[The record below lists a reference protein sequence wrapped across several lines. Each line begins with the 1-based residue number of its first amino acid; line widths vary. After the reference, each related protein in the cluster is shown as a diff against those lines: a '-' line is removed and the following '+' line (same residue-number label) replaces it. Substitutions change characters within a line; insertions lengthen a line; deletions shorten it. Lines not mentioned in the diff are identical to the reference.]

1 MIKATVFVGSTDIEV
16 ARRRRRRVGR
26 PVRGAV
32 LAALVLALPGMAA
45 ASPEGERLLDDVAAA
60 MGGRDAILGVRTLQA
75 DGYGMEAY
83 FWGGGNI
90 TADRDAPQKWAEN
103 PNFSAIWDF
112 ANDRYRTQYRHNFL
126 FPFGGTFGHSFAVSA
141 WGIDGE
147 VGYTIGPTGTAARLA
162 EWTPHGGAWFKPDG
176 AVFRRYESL
185 SHPLAAVRAVLA
197 GRAVPENVRIEDGA
211 PVVDLVIDEGYVTLG
226 IEPQTMLPR
235 WVRWTAPHQ
244 NLGEVV
250 ITTTFV
256 GYQDFDGV
264 QLPFTW
270 VARIDWRNTLIQTRL
285 LDGYY
290 LNSSKT
296 PDIAAPAAV
305 RAQPLPPAAPQAA
318 PITATKIADGL
329 WHLNP
334 GGHTVIEFADHLAI
348 FEMGGSTAQARAA
361 IAFANGLVP
370 GKPLTHLIV
379 SHHHFDHT
387 LGFRAAVEAG
397 LTVISHWGNE
407 EILRDMATRPA
418 PNFADLVPNPNGA
431 LLKFVPVRGRLR
443 LEDETMTLDVY
454 EVVKHNHMANAVF
467 AYAPKSRT
475 FIEADLATPANQFSF
490 WAEAYEDNL
499 EHYGLEVDM
508 VSPNHVARPM
518 THEETLAWIAEGVPR
533 ALARCEELLT
543 IGRPIPGC
551 PPYIYRDWDGRVRR

>member
-1 MIKATVFVGSTDIEV
+1 MRRATI
-16 ARRRRRRVGR
+16 
-26 PVRGAV
+26 
-32 LAALVLALPGMAA
+32 AALAVLALPGAAA
-45 ASPEGERLLDDVAAA
+45 ASPEGERLLNDVAKA
-60 MGGRDAILGVRTLQA
+60 MGGADAILAVRTLQA

-90 TADRDAPQKWAEN
+90 TGDRDAPQKWAEN

-126 FPFGGTFGHSFAVSA
+126 FPFGGTFGHSFSLSA
-141 WGIDGE
+141 WGIDGD
-147 VGYTIGPTGTAARLA
+147 VGYTIAPTGAGTRLA
-162 EWTPHGGAWFKPDG
+162 EWTTGGAWFKPDG
-176 AVFRRYESL
+176 AVFRKYESL
-185 SHPLAAVRAVLA
+185 SHPLAAVRAVLRGNA
-197 GRAVPENVRIEDGA
+197 TPENVRIENGM
-211 PVVDLVIDEGYVTLG
+211 PVVDLVVDEGHVTLG
-226 IEPQTMLPR
+226 IEPQTLLPR

-250 ITTTFV
+250 ITKTFV

-270 VARIDWRNTLIQTRL
+270 SSRIDWRNTLIETRI

-290 LNSSKT
+290 INSDKT

-305 RAQPLPPAAPQAA
+305 RAQPLPPAVPPAA
-318 PITATKIADGL
+318 PITVTKVADGL

-334 GGHTVIEFADHLAI
+334 GGHTVIEFADHLVI
-348 FEMGGSTAQARAA
+348 FEMGGTVNQARAA
-361 IAFANGLVP
+361 IALANTLVP
-370 GKPLTHLIV
+370 GKRLTHLIV

-387 LGFRAAVEAG
+387 LGFRTAMEAG

-418 PNFADLVPNPNGA
+418 PNFAGLIPNPNGA
-431 LLKFVPVRGRLR
+431 PLNFVPVRGHLR
-443 LEDETMTLDVY
+443 LEDERMTLDIY

-475 FIEADLATPANQFSF
+475 FIEGDLATPANQFSF

-533 ALARCEELLT
+533 ALARCEELAR
-543 IGRPIPGC
+543 IERPVPGC
-551 PPYIYRDWDGRVRR
+551 PPYIYRNWDERVKR

>member
-1 MIKATVFVGSTDIEV
+1 MRLAGI
-16 ARRRRRRVGR
+16 
-26 PVRGAV
+26 
-32 LAALVLALPGMAA
+32 AALALLALPAAAA
-45 ASPEGERLLDDVAAA
+45 ASPEAERLIADVARA
-60 MGGRDAILGVRTLQA
+60 MGGAEAILRIQTLQA

-90 TADRDAPQKWAEN
+90 SGDREAPQKWAEN
-103 PNFSAIWDF
+103 PSFSSIWDF

-126 FPFGGTFGHSFAVSA
+126 FPFGGTFGHSFALSS
-141 WGIDGE
+141 WGVDGD
-147 VGYTIGPTGTAARLA
+147 VGYTAAPGNAGTRLA
-162 EWTPHGGAWFKPDG
+162 EWTTGGAWFKPDG
-176 AVFRRYESL
+176 AVFRKYESL
-185 SHPLAAVRAVLA
+185 SHPLAAVRAVLSR
-197 GRAVPENVRIEDGA
+197 RAAAENLRIENGM

-226 IEPQTMLPR
+226 VEPGTLLPR

-270 VARIDWRNTLIQTRL
+270 VARIDWRNTLIQTRI

-290 LNSSKT
+290 VNSDKT

-305 RAQPLPPAAPQAA
+305 RAQPLPPAAPPAA

-334 GGHTVIEFADHLAI
+334 GGHTVIEFEDHLVV
-348 FEMGGSTAQARAA
+348 FEMGGTAAQARAA
-361 IAFANGLVP
+361 IALANTLVP
-370 GKPLTHLIV
+370 GKRLTHLIV

-397 LTVISHWGNE
+397 LTVVSHWGNE
-407 EILRDMATRPA
+407 EILRDMANRPA
-418 PNFADLVPNPNGA
+418 PNFAALVPNPNGA
-431 LLKFVPVRGRLR
+431 PLKFVPVRGHLR
-443 LEDETMTLDVY
+443 LQDARMTLDLY

-467 AYAPKSRT
+467 AYAPQSRT
-475 FIEADLATPANQFSF
+475 LMEGDLATAANQFSF

-499 EHYGLEVDM
+499 EYYGLQVAM

-518 THEETLAWIAEGVPR
+518 THAETLKWIAEGVPR
-533 ALARCEELLT
+533 ALARCDELLAL
-543 IGRPIPGC
+543 GRPIPGC
-551 PPYIYRDWDGRVRR
+551 PPHIYRDWSNR

>member
-1 MIKATVFVGSTDIEV
+1 VRV
-16 ARRRRRRVGR
+16 AGI
-26 PVRGAV
+26 
-32 LAALVLALPGMAA
+32 AALALLAFPVAA
-45 ASPEGERLLDDVAAA
+45 SASPEAERLMADVARA
-60 MGGRDAILGVRTLQA
+60 MGGAEAILRIRTLQA

-83 FWGGGNI
+83 FWGGGNV
-90 TADRDAPQKWAEN
+90 TGDREAPQKWAEN
-103 PNFSAIWDF
+103 PNFSSIWDF

-126 FPFGGTFGHSFAVSA
+126 FPFGGTFGHSFSLSS
-141 WGIDGE
+141 WGVDGD
-147 VGYTIGPTGTAARLA
+147 VGYTLAPPGAGTRLA
-162 EWTPHGGAWFKPDG
+162 DWTTGGAWFKPDG
-176 AVFRRYESL
+176 TVFRKYESL
-185 SHPLAAVRAVLA
+185 SHPLAAVRAVLSGA
-197 GRAVPENVRIEDGA
+197 ATPENLRVEGGVS
-211 PVVDLVIDEGYVTLG
+211 VVDLRVDEGYVTLG
-226 IEPQTMLPR
+226 IEPRTLLPR

-256 GYQDFDGV
+256 GYQNFDGV

-270 VARIDWRNTLIQTRL
+270 SSRIDWRNTLIQTRI

-290 LNSSKT
+290 VNSDKT

-305 RAQPLPPAAPQAA
+305 REQPPPPASPPAAP
-318 PITATKIADGL
+318 ITVTKIADGL

-334 GGHTVIEFADHLAI
+334 GGHTVIEFEDHLVI
-348 FEMGGSTAQARAA
+348 FEMGGTAAQARAA
-361 IAFANGLVP
+361 IALANTLVP
-370 GKPLTHLIV
+370 GKRLTHLIV

-407 EILRDMATRPA
+407 EVLTDMATRPA
-418 PNFADLVPNPNGA
+418 PNFAGLVPNPLGA
-431 LLKFVPVRGRLR
+431 PLKFVPVHGQLR
-443 LEDETMTLDVY
+443 LHDARMTLDIY

-475 FIEADLATPANQFSF
+475 LMEGDLATAANQFSF

-499 EHYGLEVDM
+499 EHYGLQVDI

-518 THEETLAWIAEGVPR
+518 THAETLKWIAEGVPR
-533 ALARCEELLT
+533 ALGRCDELLAL
-543 IGRPIPGC
+543 GRPIPGC
-551 PPYIYRDWDGRVRR
+551 PPHIYRDWSNR